1 MYSVVF
7 SYKLDNYWGG
17 IDEYKR
23 EKIQQKEA
31 SAVNI
36 FVHFAWLIFCG
47 SEGQEENKTFY

>member
-23 EKIQQKEA
+23 EDTKKGF
-31 SAVNI
+31 S
-36 FVHFAWLIFCG
+36 C
-47 SEGQEENKTFY
+47 